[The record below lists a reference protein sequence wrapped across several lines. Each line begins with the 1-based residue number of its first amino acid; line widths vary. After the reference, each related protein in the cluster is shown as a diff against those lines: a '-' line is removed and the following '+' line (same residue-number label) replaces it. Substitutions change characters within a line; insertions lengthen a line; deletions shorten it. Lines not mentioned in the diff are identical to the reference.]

1 MGWRNS
7 THGITHWSAS
17 KTRLNKSDVV
27 IKTAEPASTRDTTEI
42 LLNTLDSTYDK
53 TDLKQAANNAT
64 SYEC

>member
-1 MGWRNS
+1 MPE
-7 THGITHWSAS
+7 
-17 KTRLNKSDVV
+17 VV
-27 IKTAEPASTRDTTEI
+27 MHTTETASTRDTTEI